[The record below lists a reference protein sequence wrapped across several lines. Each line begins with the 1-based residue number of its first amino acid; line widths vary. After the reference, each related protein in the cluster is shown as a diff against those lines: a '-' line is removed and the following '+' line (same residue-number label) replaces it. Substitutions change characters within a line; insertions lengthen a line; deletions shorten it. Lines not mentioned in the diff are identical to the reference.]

1 MKIVCTYLY
10 YTCIFFTVFLLF
22 PPVTIAQTKVVTV
35 GEGWA
40 NNSVNTVVFRKN
52 SLTSFGD
59 TQYIAYYNQDA
70 FVVIGKR
77 KIGTSKWTLKTTAYK
92 GNVNDAHNSISIVA
106 DGEGYLHMAWDHHN
120 HPLRYCKSIAPGSL
134 ELTEKLSMTGKQ
146 EGRVSYP
153 EFYRLPN
160 GNLLFFYRDGQS
172 GEGNMVINRYDVKT
186 KQWEQLHRNLIDG
199 EKQRNAYW
207 QACVGNDGTI
217 HVSWVWR
224 ETPDVASNHD
234 MCYARSKDGGLSWE
248 NSKGEKLQI
257 PINAGTAE
265 YIAKIPQKSELI
277 NQTSMCTDS
286 YGKVYIA
293 SYWRE
298 SNDSIPQYHLVSNH
312 SDAWTIFNFGFR
324 KTAFSLSGQGT
335 KRIPISRPQVIAWH
349 QKSHLNIELIFRD
362 EERGSKVSMA
372 HVTFLNDKPGPVRI
386 KDLTKNAVGSWEPSF
401 DIELWKKQNLL
412 HLFVQR
418 TEQQDGEGK
427 SNIPPQPV
435 QVLEWN
441 PNK

>member
-1 MKIVCTYLY
+1 MKTSNPYFFRIYAFIV
-10 YTCIFFTVFLLF
+10 FSHLF
-22 PPVTIAQTKVVTV
+22 PIVINAQTKIVTV

-52 SLTSFGD
+52 SLTSLGD
-59 TQYIAYYNQDA
+59 TQYIAYYNQEG

-77 KIGTSKWTLKTTAYK
+77 IIGSSKWTLKTTAYK
-92 GNVNDAHNSISIVA
+92 GNVNDAHNSISIVV

-120 HPLRYCKSIAPGSL
+120 HPLRYCRSIAPGSL
-134 ELTEKLSMTGKQ
+134 ELTGKLSMTGKQ
-146 EGRVSYP
+146 EQRVSYP

-160 GNLLFFYRDGQS
+160 GNLLFLYRDGQS

-207 QACVGNDGTI
+207 QACVGDDGSV

-234 MCYARSKDGGLSWE
+234 MCYARSRDGGVTFE

-257 PINAGTAE
+257 PINASTAE
-265 YIAKIPQKSELI
+265 YVAKIPQKSELI
-277 NQTSMCTDS
+277 NQTSMCTDDD
-286 YGKVYIA
+286 GKVYIA

-298 SNDSIPQYHLVSNH
+298 QNDSIPQYHLVSNH
-312 SDAWTIFNFGFR
+312 TNAWATYNFDFR
-324 KTAFSLSGQGT
+324 TTAFSLSGQGT
-335 KRIPISRPQVIAWH
+335 KRIPISRPQVLAWR
-349 QKSHLNIELIFRD
+349 QKNRLNVDIIFRD
-362 EERGSKVSMA
+362 EERGSKVSVATM
-372 HVTFLNDKPGPVRI
+372 HFMNGKNGPVRI
-386 KDLTKNAVGSWEPSF
+386 TDLSKSSVGSWEPSF
-401 DIELWKKQNLL
+401 DIDLWKKQKLV

-418 TEQQDGEGK
+418 TEQTDGEGR

-435 QVLEWN
+435 QVLEW
-441 PNK
+441 KLK